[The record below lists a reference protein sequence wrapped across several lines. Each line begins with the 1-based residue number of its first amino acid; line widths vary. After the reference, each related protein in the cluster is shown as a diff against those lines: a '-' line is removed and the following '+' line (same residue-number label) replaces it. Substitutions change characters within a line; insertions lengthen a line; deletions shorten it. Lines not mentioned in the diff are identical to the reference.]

1 MKFIHNFSIASSAS
15 TPHLY
20 MSALPFTPHNSV
32 LYRTLKPKFPYIT
45 RVAEGH
51 YQDWPAAQV
60 LFQGHI
66 SFVTSAAFSPNGT
79 RIVSGSHDNTV
90 RVWDADRG
98 VQIGSPLQG
107 HTDLVRSVA
116 FSPDGTRIV
125 SGSSDETVRVW
136 DADRGVQIG
145 SPLQGHTDLVTSVA
159 FSPDG
164 TRILSGS
171 DVNTVRVWD
180 GGTEVKIIKDI
191 EANALTSHEGYMSSS
206 INGELTT
213 LFTYI
218 VLLIYFHI
226 I

>member
-1 MKFIHNFSIASSAS
+1 MKEYEDARALARDGMKFIHNFCNAPTAS

-20 MSALPFTPHNSV
+20 MSALAFTPQNSV
-32 LYRTLKPKFPYIT
+32 LYRTLKPKFPWIA

-51 YQDWPAAQV
+51 YQDWPAAQI
-60 LFQGHI
+60 LFQGH
-66 SFVTSAAFSPNGT
+66 
-79 RIVSGSHDNTV
+79 
-90 RVWDADRG
+90 
-98 VQIGSPLQG
+98 
-107 HTDLVRSVA
+107 TD
-116 FSPDGTRIV
+116 
-125 SGSSDETVRVW
+125 W
-136 DADRGVQIG
+136 
-145 SPLQGHTDLVTSVA
+145 VTSVA